1 MRRTLT
7 ILALLAVA
15 ALGAATER
23 ARYAASAASSITIS
37 GTSTIHDWTMT
48 GSTIAGAIEIA
59 PEVVAEPA
67 RPEVWKSDKPAL
79 VTVTIP
85 VTAIKS
91 EHAKMDSVMLDAMK
105 AKQFPEVTY
114 ELTQAAPVNGNAESF
129 VLRTPGKLTVAGVT
143 RDLQMAV
150 AASKTGAR
158 TYAFAGE
165 VPMTMTSFGIKPPTA
180 MLGTIKS
187 GDAIKVAFRWVVERS
202 E

>member
-1 MRRTLT
+1 MKRTFT
-7 ILALLAVA
+7 IIALLTVA

-23 ARYAASAASSITIS
+23 ARYAASATSSVTIS
-37 GTSTIHDWTMT
+37 GTSTIHDWTMK
-48 GSTIAGAIEIA
+48 GSTIGGAIEIA
-59 PEVVAEPA
+59 PDIAADPTRSA
-67 RPEVWKSDKPAL
+67 SWKSDKPAL

-105 AKQFPEVTY
+105 AKQFPEVKY
-114 ELTQAAPVNGNAESF
+114 ELTQATPVKGNAEAF
-129 VLRTPGKLTVAGVT
+129 VLRTSGRVTVAGVT
-143 RDLQMAV
+143 RDVEMDIAGT
-150 AASKTGAR
+150 KTGAKS
-158 TYAFAGE
+158 YAFAGE